1 MILDRGNGDD
11 PTGPLDLLDTNV
23 GEPDVPNLAAVPLFL
38 DRADTLLEWRRRVG
52 TVQVVERDAVCLQ
65 APKALLDLSLE
76 HLGTPTVPSSF
87 GGDHA
92 AVRDR

>member
-1 MILDRGNGDD
+1 M
-11 PTGPLDLLDTNV
+11 
-23 GEPDVPNLAAVPLFL
+23 
-38 DRADTLLEWRRRVG
+38 
-52 TVQVVERDAVCLQ
+52 QVVQRDAVRLQ

-76 HLGTPTVPSSF
+76 HVGTPAVPPSF